1 VVVELH
7 AAATS
12 EAISRSYVRRAPE
25 HGVLHRVV
33 REHLQTFLWELDRR
47 EHERGAPL
55 FVKREFQ
62 RFVRCGVLAHGF
74 ARFRCTGCGTERLVA
89 FSCKG
94 RGFCPSCGGRRMT
107 ERAAH
112 LIDHVLPRAPVR
124 QWVLSLPFELRY
136 RLAWDHALCRA
147 VLAVYTRALL
157 GFYRK
162 RAKASGHRD
171 GRTGTVTV
179 IQRFGGALNLN
190 VHFHTLAVDGV
201 FVREPNGS
209 LRFVA
214 AKAPTEEE
222 VGALLGVIRT
232 RVLRL
237 LVRRG
242 LLSEEPGESL
252 DNSEAPP
259 LHALYAASVRQQV
272 AMGRR
277 AGGTVLRLGDAST
290 VTAAPPKRRRQARL
304 GGFDLHANTSVRAK
318 NRPKLERL
326 CRYLLRPP
334 VAEDRLSLAPDGSV
348 RLRLKTPWRDGTS
361 HIALEPLE
369 LLEKL
374 AALIPRPYVNLIV
387 YHGVLAP
394 NARWRGEVVR
404 FGHAKLQSE
413 PSTSTPRKVAASYN
427 RTWAELM
434 RRGLD
439 IDVLQ
444 CPDCGGRLR
453 FVAAIMLSSAI
464 RRILGHLGLPA
475 DPVELAPARAPPEF
489 DEAWAC

>member
-1 VVVELH
+1 MVVELH

-12 EAISRSYVRRAPE
+12 EAISRSYVRRTPE
-25 HGVLHRVV
+25 HGVLHRLV
-33 REHLQTFLWELDRR
+33 REHLQTFLCELDRHD
-47 EHERGAPL
+47 EQRGAPL

-74 ARFRCTGCGTERLVA
+74 ARFRCMGCGTDRLVA

-112 LIDHVLPRAPVR
+112 LVDHVLPRAPVR

-136 RLAWDHALCRA
+136 RMAWDHALCRT

-162 RAKASGHRD
+162 RAMASGH
-171 GRTGTVTV
+171 
-179 IQRFGGALNLN
+179 
-190 VHFHTLAVDGV
+190 
-201 FVREPNGS
+201 
-209 LRFVA
+209 
-214 AKAPTEEE
+214 
-222 VGALLGVIRT
+222 
-232 RVLRL
+232 
-237 LVRRG
+237 
-242 LLSEEPGESL
+242 
-252 DNSEAPP
+252 
-259 LHALYAASVRQQV
+259 
-272 AMGRR
+272 
-277 AGGTVLRLGDAST
+277 
-290 VTAAPPKRRRQARL
+290 L

-348 RLRLKTPWRDGTS
+348 LVRLKTPWRDGTS
-361 HIALEPLE
+361 HIALQPLE

-404 FGHAKLQSE
+404 FGRAKLQRE

-439 IDVLQ
+439 IDVLE
-444 CPDCGGRLR
+444 CPD
-453 FVAAIMLSSAI
+453 
-464 RRILGHLGLPA
+464 
-475 DPVELAPARAPPEF
+475 
-489 DEAWAC
+489 

>member
-1 VVVELH
+1 M
-7 AAATS
+7 
-12 EAISRSYVRRAPE
+12 
-25 HGVLHRVV
+25 LHRVV
-33 REHLQTFLWELDRR
+33 CEHLQTFLWELDRHH
-47 EHERGAPL
+47 EERGAPL

-74 ARFRCTGCGTERLVA
+74 ARFRCGACGTDRLVA

-136 RLAWDHALCRA
+136 RLAWDHKLCRA

-162 RAKASGHRD
+162 RAKASGYRD

-201 FVREPNGS
+201 FVREPDGS
-209 LRFVA
+209 LSFAA
-214 AKAPTEEE
+214 AKAPTDDE
-222 VGALLGVIRT
+222 VEALLGVIRK

-242 LLSEEPGESL
+242 LLCEEGGES
-252 DNSEAPP
+252 SHEMEAPP
-259 LHALYAASVRQQV
+259 LHALYAASVRQRV

-277 AGGTVLRLGDAST
+277 AGATVLRLGDAPT
-290 VTAAPPKRRRQARL
+290 ITAAPPKRRRQARL
-304 GGFDLHANTSVRAK
+304 GGFDLHANTCVRAR

-334 VAEDRLSLAPDGSV
+334 VAEDRLSFAPDGRV
-348 RLRLKTPWRDGTS
+348 LVRLKTPWRDGTS
-361 HIALEPLE
+361 HIALEPQE
-369 LLEKL
+369 LLEKQVVGFGTG
-374 AALIPRPYVNLIV
+374 AKTTEGPASSASPTVARPC
-387 YHGVLAP
+387 
-394 NARWRGEVVR
+394 
-404 FGHAKLQSE
+404 
-413 PSTSTPRKVAASYN
+413 N

-434 RRGLD
+434 RRGLE
-439 IDVLQ
+439 IDVLE
-444 CPDCGGRLR
+444 CPDCGGRMR

-464 RRILGHLGLPA
+464 RRILRHLGLPA
-475 DPVELAPARAPPEF
+475 DPVELAPARAPPEL
-489 DEAWAC
+489 DDAWAC

>member
-1 VVVELH
+1 
-7 AAATS
+7 
-12 EAISRSYVRRAPE
+12 
-25 HGVLHRVV
+25 
-33 REHLQTFLWELDRR
+33 
-47 EHERGAPL
+47 
-55 FVKREFQ
+55 
-62 RFVRCGVLAHGF
+62 
-74 ARFRCTGCGTERLVA
+74 
-89 FSCKG
+89 
-94 RGFCPSCGGRRMT
+94 MT

-136 RLAWDHALCRA
+136 RLAWDHELCRA

-162 RAKASGHRD
+162 RAKASGHRN

-190 VHFHTLAVDGV
+190 VHFHTLVVDGV
-201 FVREPNGS
+201 FVRESDGS
-209 LRFVA
+209 LWFVA
-214 AKAPTEEE
+214 AKAPTDEE
-222 VGALLGVIRT
+222 VEALLGLIRK

-237 LVRRG
+237 LMRRG
-242 LLSEEPGESL
+242 LLYEEVGDGVDEP
-252 DNSEAPP
+252 EAPP
-259 LHALYAASVRQQV
+259 LHALYAASVRQRV
-272 AMGRR
+272 AVGQR
-277 AGGTVLRLGDAST
+277 AGASVLRLGDAPT
-290 VTAAPPKRRRQARL
+290 VTAARPKRRRQARL

-318 NRPKLERL
+318 NRRKLERL

-334 VAEDRLSLAPDGSV
+334 VAEGRLSLASDGSV
-348 RLRLKTPWRDGTS
+348 LVRLKTPWRDGTS
-361 HIALEPLE
+361 HIALQPLE

-394 NARWRGEVVR
+394 NAKWRREIVR
-404 FGHAKLQSE
+404 LGRAKVESE
-413 PSTSTPRKVAASYN
+413 PSASSPRKVAGSFN

-439 IDVLQ
+439 IDVLE

-453 FVAAIMLSSAI
+453 FVAAIILSSAI
-464 RRILGHLGLPA
+464 QRILRHLGLPS
-475 DPVELAPARAPPEF
+475 DPVELAPARAPPELG
-489 DEAWAC
+489 DAWAC